1 MSPEEGSES
10 RFDSRIVKALKDLD
24 DDAFRGLMVHLVGE
38 MRLNVTGAV
47 TDEGIVIIEAEREG
61 SKYLVLAS
69 RDLSHS
75 GPAGLKLVRDR
86 AAMEGRLPVLLVT
99 GTMEDDVLKEADRLE
114 VSVAD
119 RPKLLLLLKKYQLTG
134 GLLKEIDRKIL
145 EKEGSRFL
153 PSIGRFDA
161 RMQAAEDAL
170 RQGRYQDALEE
181 LNRALE
187 MKPEHD
193 LAWRMKAQAHLG
205 LGQNERALE
214 AVHQAINIRDADPW
228 SWYLLGVVLDEL
240 GRYAEEVGAY
250 DHALKIRPRM
260 PEAMLNKAATLFAT
274 NRKEEALKVLD
285 DMVRYHPDDE
295 RGALNRGIVLR
306 SLGRTREALEA
317 FDSVA
322 SRDPNN
328 VDALVHRAALL
339 EEIGSASDA
348 ADAWKEAVQADRR
361 RADLW
366 LKLGEAQKSA
376 GQIDE
381 AAKSFGIAATLD
393 PTLDSAVKQR
403 DDALLATGMLRPEG
417 EAVSR
422 EDALKRK
429 YLDSALLLQAIGK
442 PEEALRE
449 IERCL
454 SFEPRA
460 PEAFVRK
467 ASILMDLGR
476 IEEAIA
482 TLTEAVLDNVRNEAI
497 VLDLEALTERL
508 GRREEALRVLSTA
521 PSSREV
527 VVRRCVTQMDL
538 GRSEAALQALPRD
551 GDEHY
556 ITAMARALALMA
568 HKRHE
573 DAVEALRSLDQ
584 RFPTSPHLLNAL
596 GVGLRFAGQLE
607 EAEGVLHRAVEIEP
621 RHADAWNNLGC
632 VHYLEGAFDE
642 AERCLQEAAAID
654 RRPQFL
660 LNLGMCQLGK
670 DEMAAAE
677 ASFQGAAQL
686 QPSAEALNGL
696 GVVAER
702 GKEFARALDFYEAA
716 LKRTPEFRDAQ
727 HNRARVKSLLKA

>member
-1 MSPEEGSES
+1 MSPEESPES
-10 RFDSRIVKALKDLD
+10 RFDSRIIKAIKDLD
-24 DDAFRGLMVHLVGE
+24 EDAFRGLIVHLVGE
-38 MRLNVTGAV
+38 MGLKVTAAV
-47 TDEGIVIIEAEREG
+47 TEGGIATIEAERDG

-69 RDLSHS
+69 REFSHA
-75 GPAGLKLVRDR
+75 GPAGLKMARDR
-86 AAMEGRLPVLLVT
+86 AAMEGRLPVLFVA
-99 GTMEDDVLKEADRLE
+99 GAMDDDTLKEADRLE

-119 RPKLLLLLKKYQLTG
+119 RPRTLLLLKKYQLTG

-170 RQGRYQDALEE
+170 KQGRYHDALEE

-214 AVHQAINIRDADPW
+214 AVHQAINIRDGDPW
-228 SWYLLGVVLDEL
+228 SWYLLGVVLDDL

-250 DHALKIRPRM
+250 DRALKIRPRM
-260 PEAMLNKAATLFAT
+260 PEAMLNKAATLSAA
-274 NRKEEALKVLD
+274 NRKEEALSVLND
-285 DMVRYHPDDE
+285 LVRYHPEDE
-295 RGALNRGIVLR
+295 RGALNRGLVLR

-328 VDALVHRAALL
+328 VEALVHRASL
-339 EEIGSASDA
+339 IGEVGSPGEAV
-348 ADAWKEAVQADRR
+348 DAWKEAVQADRR
-361 RADLW
+361 RADIW
-366 LKLGEAQKSA
+366 LRLGEAQKAA

-393 PTLDSAVKQR
+393 PTLESAVMQR

-417 EAVSR
+417 DAVSK
-422 EDALKRK
+422 EDALRRK

-442 PEEALRE
+442 SEEALRE
-449 IERCL
+449 VGRCL
-454 SFEPRA
+454 SFEPRSS
-460 PEAFVRK
+460 EAFVRK

-482 TLTEAVLDNVRNEAI
+482 TLTEAVLDNVRSEEI
-497 VLDLEALTERL
+497 LLDLEALTERI
-508 GRREEALRVLSTA
+508 GRKEEALRVLSSA
-521 PSSREV
+521 PPSSEV
-527 VVRRCVTQMDL
+527 MVRRCVANLDL
-538 GRSEAALQALPRD
+538 DRSEAALQALPQG
-551 GDEHY
+551 GDDHY
-556 ITAMARALALMA
+556 ITSLARALAFMA
-568 HKRHE
+568 AERHE
-573 DAVEALRSLDQ
+573 DAVDALRSLDQ
-584 RFPTSPHLLNAL
+584 RFPMSPHLLNAL
-596 GVGLRFAGQLE
+596 GVGLRYAGQLE
-607 EAEGVLHRAVEIEP
+607 EAEEVLHKAVELEP
-621 RHADAWNNLGC
+621 HHADAWNNLGC

-642 AERCLQEAAAID
+642 AERCLQEAVVID

-660 LNLGMCQLGK
+660 LNLGMCQLSK

-686 QPSAEALNGL
+686 DPSAEALNGL

-727 HNRARVKSLLKA
+727 HNRARVKSQLKS